1 MLIVKRTILAAVLAL
16 GTGATAAHAQTVSAP
31 GGWPW
36 FEVSPDGRE
45 IEEATATGNGAPQ
58 VIIKAD
64 QPNGDAE
71 QLQSPGDLGT
81 ISRLMLSP
89 DAQTLYFETTPSGY
103 GGTVRSFDLK
113 TGKFSAFN
121 EIGDLTCVV
130 LEGTGEGDLII
141 KQYQIP
147 FGGLLTGE
155 PGIYAEVEFSPDDKR
170 LGIVAYNGDLTT
182 QKCQTLFGH

>member
-1 MLIVKRTILAAVLAL
+1 VKRLLIGAAALAL
-16 GTGATAAHAQTVSAP
+16 GTGTAAHAQMVSAP

-36 FEVSPDGRE
+36 FEVSPDGME
-45 IEEATATGNGAPQ
+45 IEEATATSVTPQ

-64 QPNGDAE
+64 QPTGDAKE
-71 QLQSPGDLGT
+71 LQPPGDLGT
-81 ISRLMLSP
+81 ISRLALSP

-103 GGTVRSFDLK
+103 DGTVRSFDLK
-113 TGKFSAFN
+113 TGKFSTFN

-130 LEGTGEGDLII
+130 LEGTGEGDPII
-141 KQYQIP
+141 KEYQIP

-155 PGIYAEVEFSPDDKR
+155 PGIYAEVEFSPDAKR

-182 QKCQTLFGH
+182 QKCQTLFGQ